1 MSLRPSQ
8 TLCMSKVIFSNSS
21 YMSSPPLPSL
31 ALWVW
36 SRVFQRYLTHE
47 DILALVEEVQLLLYS
62 CIFRVS
68 QIFYIDCV
76 CTHVRTHAWVW
87 VTYAIVCVWPEDN
100 LSVGPCL
107 LPTLR
112 PGLWLFVGNAAC
124 ARRSGFRV
132 SMDSQVPTIHL
143 AVGALGLQRYT
154 TMPTFYEFW
163 GFELWSLCIASTLST
178 EPSHRLCF

>member
-1 MSLRPSQ
+1 
-8 TLCMSKVIFSNSS
+8 
-21 YMSSPPLPSL
+21 MSSPPLPSL

-76 CTHVRTHAWVW
+76 CMHVRTHAWVW

-107 LPTLR
+107 LLTLR
-112 PGLWLFVGNAAC
+112 LGLWLFVGNAAC
-124 ARRSGFRV
+124 VRRSGFRV
-132 SMDSQVPTIHL
+132 SMLSGPYHSSRCRGIGITEVHYHAYLLWVLGIRTLVTLHSKHLIHW
-143 AVGALGLQRYT
+143 AIS
-154 TMPTFYEFW
+154 P
-163 GFELWSLCIASTLST
+163 SLLLIL
-178 EPSHRLCF
+178 LL